1 MKKLL
6 LALIFAPSIAWAGF
20 NAGGT
25 TTCLTAGSAS
35 TGCIAY
41 NGTTQ
46 SAGQFD
52 SGTVAPVHTNA
63 LNFDGAFSATTLQA
77 GSGATGF
84 RVEPLVGS
92 AYAAIY
98 STNVVSGA
106 INYTLGSNGSTTI
119 LNGTTTVL
127 AADGIGVITVQPYAA
142 SVAGTLSTSGQVT
155 SNAKNVLSVNDTQA
169 GQPCMSI
176 TVGASP
182 FAYTATYGGDV
193 TVGGG
198 VVTAM
203 TKTRATVVVWN
214 TTLAND
220 DIPVRAGDV
229 LTVSYTTAPAMYQ
242 CSN

>member
-6 LALIFAPSIAWAGF
+6 LALIFAPSLAWAGF
-20 NAGGT
+20 AGT
-25 TTCLTAGSAS
+25 APCLTAGSAS
-35 TGCIAY
+35 TGCIKY
-41 NGTTQ
+41 NGTVQ
-46 SAGQFD
+46 SAGMFD
-52 SGTVAPVHTNA
+52 SGTVAPVHTNL
-63 LNFDGAFSATTLQA
+63 LNYDGAFAATTLTA
-77 GSGATGF
+77 GSGTSGVLIGAWTNGGYF
-84 RVEPLVGS
+84 AL
-92 AYAAIY
+92 Y
-98 STNVVSGA
+98 STGIAPSASNYSLAANGAGSVLNGTSYVS
-106 INYTLGSNGSTTI
+106 LSVNGSTV
-119 LNGTTTVL
+119 VL
-127 AADGIGVITVQPYAA
+127 ATSSGATVT
-142 SVAGTLSTSGQVT
+142 GTLSTSGQVT

-169 GQPCMSI
+169 GQACVSI

-220 DIPVRAGDV
+220 DIPVRAGDI
-229 LTVSYTTAPAMYQ
+229 LTVSYTTAPVMYQ